1 MQVCKCASMQMCKDA
16 NVQGCQCARM
26 QMCICASMQECQPMQ
41 SLNVS
46 QFFSVSTRL
55 VAIGLVVNKSRGR
68 VKGVAHKQVQM
79 GTKWSKIE
87 FLANWQEMAG
97 QWGKNSL
104 K

>member
-1 MQVCKCASMQMCKDA
+1 MSIDVITK
-16 NVQGCQCARM
+16 
-26 QMCICASMQECQPMQ
+26 
-41 SLNVS
+41 
-46 QFFSVSTRL
+46 STSDH
-55 VAIGLVVNKSRGR
+55 VFVNKSRGR